1 MQAEAR
7 NKIFIFLLAVIFLFT
22 FNLKVKSDAENSLE
36 FECLTETGVSG
47 LFQNQKKFLKD
58 TQFFPYKTIMSF
70 NNDYQDLTEKDN
82 TLKKEIEAKYKF
94 KCHQEVNKKLLHCSP
109 TGKIV
114 SYDIKFSL
122 ETLRY
127 RKSLISDYWIMG
139 KGNEVDYVH
148 IAHGYCYRIN
158 N

>member
-1 MQAEAR
+1 
-7 NKIFIFLLAVIFLFT
+7 
-22 FNLKVKSDAENSLE
+22 
-36 FECLTETGVSG
+36 
-47 LFQNQKKFLKD
+47 
-58 TQFFPYKTIMSF
+58 MSF
-70 NNDYQDLTEKDN
+70 NNDYQDLTEKDS

-94 KCHQEVNKKLLHCSP
+94 KCHQEENKKLLHCSP
-109 TGKIV
+109 TGKIA